1 MSVKNLFLPVNFLL
15 VKNDVSNLFIKM
27 KFGILSKA
35 PFIGIFVLYFTI
47 QGNCSTSWKWHSF
60 TIWMHLECSA
70 LHIQQVNKNLSQH
83 LIGKLNILSIEF
95 IFMNVLSKVWFSLL
109 HNNNMLHLPVSPEL
123 WPFSYSVTCLNRL

>member
-47 QGNCSTSWKWHSF
+47 QGNFSTQLK
-60 TIWMHLECSA
+60 MA
-70 LHIQQVNKNLSQH
+70 LFYYLDAS
-83 LIGKLNILSIEF
+83 
-95 IFMNVLSKVWFSLL
+95 
-109 HNNNMLHLPVSPEL
+109 
-123 WPFSYSVTCLNRL
+123 